1 MSRMKKVIYISLIAI
16 LVLSTESVVG
26 NRLADAYQGNGEG
39 TYSKD
44 QIFQGIFF
52 GYGEFGNKVFKDI
65 YQNFS
70 DKQQE
75 ILRSEEYKIAIDK
88 ITRLISKE
96 DPGYLDELAAAVYS
110 KNPYKI
116 DQALSRGGKLIYT
129 VIHDHAQELNFKTAD
144 GVQDPARAE
153 GLAVGITLLYYLA
166 WGAETVVVG
175 LYVAGVEVYLALTSV
190 QYVWQALYW
199 PESASV
205 HASDFDKEQ
214 LVAVI
219 ISAL

>member
-70 DKQQE
+70 DKQRE

-116 DQALSRGGKLIYT
+116 DQALSKGGKLIYT

-144 GVQDPARAE
+144 GVQNPVRGDCVVWAL
-153 GLAVGITLLYYLA
+153 GVVWVYYLA
-166 WGAETVVVG
+166 AAGQVAVVA
-175 LYVAGVEVYLALTSV
+175 LYVGGAEVYLALTSV
-190 QYVWQALYW
+190 QYVTQAV
-199 PESASV
+199 SSTSV
-205 HASDFDKEQ
+205 HASNFDKEQ
-214 LVAVI
+214 LVRGI

>member
-1 MSRMKKVIYISLIAI
+1 M
-16 LVLSTESVVG
+16 
-26 NRLADAYQGNGEG
+26 
-39 TYSKD
+39 
-44 QIFQGIFF
+44 
-52 GYGEFGNKVFKDI
+52 
-65 YQNFS
+65 
-70 DKQQE
+70 
-75 ILRSEEYKIAIDK
+75 
-88 ITRLISKE
+88 
-96 DPGYLDELAAAVYS
+96 
-110 KNPYKI
+110 
-116 DQALSRGGKLIYT
+116 
-129 VIHDHAQELNFKTAD
+129 
-144 GVQDPARAE
+144 
-153 GLAVGITLLYYLA
+153 GITLLYYLA